1 MGKTTED
8 TNNLK
13 SISLIIQPV
22 SEDGGGDEPTADRVL
37 VLSETEP
44 EAEAVSQ
51 QKGSTGIP
59 SGSEHIESSL
69 PRMKVEVVVPAERA
83 EEIVNTMVE
92 SIYSNRPAHRPA
104 HCLDSFEEFLE
115 EHMEKLLGWMEG
127 AGEGRLHGRVL
138 QLVERSLLRAV
149 ISRTQGNQV
158 QAAKILGIN
167 RNTLRGKLKEMKL
180 KSGRSQSKARRR
192 ATLTREPSGPD
203 ATPLNVRVGK
213 RLEM

>member
-1 MGKTTED
+1 M
-8 TNNLK
+8 K

-22 SEDGGGDEPTADRVL
+22 SEDGGGDEPTAERVL

-51 QKGSTGIP
+51 QKGSTGIH
-59 SGSEHIESSL
+59 SGSEHIASSL

-83 EEIVNTMVE
+83 EEIFNKMVE
-92 SIYSNRPAHRPA
+92 SIYSSRPIERPVQ
-104 HCLDSFEEFLE
+104 CLASFEEFLE

-180 KSGRSQSKARRR
+180 KSGRSHSKARRR

-203 ATPLNVRVGK
+203 VTPLNVRAGK
-213 RLEM
+213 RLGM